1 MRPGSSKYRRKTGVR
16 RRFLAAGHRFHRGQ
30 TRRLLGPKAR
40 TTLMILCF
48 LGLVISGVRLIQ
60 YSAESRQVLA
70 TNETVQALYHEGD
83 GALEVKP
90 TAIPAAT
97 GVLLKAPEPS
107 PEPVKFLKS
116 SGSVLPKFKSLLK
129 MNRDVVGW
137 LNIHDMIDLPVVYR
151 DNTYYL
157 RRDIKKKKSSAGTLF
172 LDENHPL
179 RASAQNLIIH
189 GHNMLNGSMFGRLH
203 RYLRLSYLQKH
214 SVMRFNTLYEENT
227 YVVIAV
233 LVVPDNAD
241 DPGYVNYLGHPS
253 FRSGKQFL
261 DYANELVE
269 RSVYEIPID
278 INETD
283 ALLTLSTC
291 YEDERLLVVG
301 RRLRPEESLSD
312 VKARIWEAHEK

>member
-1 MRPGSSKYRRKTGVR
+1 
-16 RRFLAAGHRFHRGQ
+16 
-30 TRRLLGPKAR
+30 
-40 TTLMILCF
+40 MILCF
-48 LGLVISGVRLIQ
+48 LGLVISGIRLIQ

-70 TNETVQALYHEGD
+70 TNENVQALYHEGE
-83 GALEVKP
+83 GTLEAKP
-90 TAIPAAT
+90 TAVPAAT

-107 PEPVKFLKS
+107 TKPVKSLKN
-116 SGSVLPKFKSLLK
+116 SGNVLPKFKSLLE

-137 LNIHDMIDLPVVYR
+137 LNIQDVIDLPVVYR

-157 RRDIKKKKSSAGTLF
+157 RRDIKKKKSAAGTLF

-189 GHNMLNGSMFGRLH
+189 GHNMHDQSMFGRLH

-214 SVMRFNTLYEENT
+214 SVMRFDTLYEENT

-233 LVVPDNAD
+233 LVVPDDAR

-261 DYANELVE
+261 DYVGELVE
-269 RSVYEIPID
+269 RSVYEISID
-278 INETD
+278 IDEDD

-312 VKARIWEAHEK
+312 VMERMWEAQEK